1 MVNLQTCGRVAIK
14 AGKLQQRFLEYIKRM
29 ASSKSEEWVARCVP
43 DMLYVLTNRVSE
55 VLQGGC
61 RMERP
66 PSSKRT
72 ATVRRNGIREP
83 VRDGIGVDGEREH
96 Q

>member
-1 MVNLQTCGRVAIK
+1 
-14 AGKLQQRFLEYIKRM
+14 
-29 ASSKSEEWVARCVP
+29 
-43 DMLYVLTNRVSE
+43 MLYVLTNRVSE

-61 RMERP
+61 RMECP

>member
-1 MVNLQTCGRVAIK
+1 
-14 AGKLQQRFLEYIKRM
+14 
-29 ASSKSEEWVARCVP
+29 
-43 DMLYVLTNRVSE
+43 MLYVLTNRVSE

-61 RMERP
+61 KMERP

-96 Q
+96 QRICEGGSQRGSVGTCMLLVRDSYLRLSLTMT

>member
-1 MVNLQTCGRVAIK
+1 
-14 AGKLQQRFLEYIKRM
+14 
-29 ASSKSEEWVARCVP
+29 
-43 DMLYVLTNRVSE
+43 
-55 VLQGGC
+55 
-61 RMERP
+61 MERP

-72 ATVRRNGIREP
+72 ATVRRDGVREP